1 MASFKNLTFL
11 KVLATIAWADG
22 EITESELNVLKK
34 FYRKFDLDKQ
44 ALDSLKPY
52 LLAPISKKEQDK
64 LFRQLVAELGSE
76 KERQAVV
83 AELEEMV
90 NADLKIKDE
99 EKALLAEFSELLK
112 KSSFTKRSI
121 GRLRN
126 FFQATLFKPAH
137 EKNPALHKYFKNSIL
152 RKMEIK
158 NASSKK
164 RIKFDEDEVYF
175 ICLLGTLLAS
185 VAQVDDHFHDEE
197 KKALK
202 KILKE
207 RFDFKGLELQL
218 VFDVIEDQARQ
229 GFDFYEVTTE
239 FNRLCSYN
247 DRVNTVD
254 CFFVLA
260 AADGKI
266 SYEESEEIRRI
277 TKAMHISH
285 SLVKEAKK
293 KMLEQL
299 RFKK

>member
-11 KVLATIAWADG
+11 KVLATVAWADG

-34 FYRKFDLDKQ
+34 FYRKFNLDKP

-52 LLAPISKKEQDK
+52 LLAPISKKEQNK
-64 LFRQLVAELGSE
+64 LFRQLVAELGSA
-76 KERQAVV
+76 KERQAVA
-83 AELEEMV
+83 AELEKMV
-90 NADLKIKDE
+90 HADLKIKDE
-99 EKALLAEFSELLK
+99 EKALLEEFSGLLK

-121 GRLRN
+121 GRVRN
-126 FFQATLFKPAH
+126 FFQATLFKSAH
-137 EKNPALHKYFKNSIL
+137 EKNPALHKYFKSSIL
-152 RKMEIK
+152 RKWEIK
-158 NASSKK
+158 NASSKRK
-164 RIKFDEDEVYF
+164 IKFDEDEIYF

-185 VAQVDDHFHDEE
+185 VAYVDDHFHEEE

-202 KILKE
+202 NILKE
-207 RFDFKGLELQL
+207 RFDFKGQELQL
-218 VFDVIEDQARQ
+218 LFDVIDDQTRQ

-239 FNRLCSYN
+239 FNSLCSYN

-260 AADGKI
+260 AADGEI
-266 SYEESEEIRRI
+266 SYEESEQIRRI

-285 SLVKEAKK
+285 SVVKEAKK

-299 RFKK
+299 RSQK